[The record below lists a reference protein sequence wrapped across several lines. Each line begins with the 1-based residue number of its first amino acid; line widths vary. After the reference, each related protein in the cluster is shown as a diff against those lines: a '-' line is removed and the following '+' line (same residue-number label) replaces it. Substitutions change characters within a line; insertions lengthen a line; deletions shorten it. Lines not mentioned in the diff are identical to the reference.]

1 MHSIT
6 STPGALRLF
15 AVSVLAR
22 LPLPTFSIG
31 LLVHTRHLTGSFAAA
46 GLVAGIYGAALGIG
60 GPFLGRLVD
69 RCGQTLVLIGSAVA
83 SAALLGVIALM
94 PAGAPVPALVALAFG
109 IGLASPPLGAC
120 LRTALPRILPDQEA
134 VRASYTLDATAAE
147 LTWILGPPLVLALG
161 AISSTGI
168 ALAVSGAVLLV
179 ATTAF
184 AAEPASRGRRP
195 SGDGN
200 PGRGGC
206 LRSPAMRTL
215 VLVLIAVGVLFGAV
229 EVGVAAATAGL
240 GSTASAG
247 PLLGLWG
254 AGSLIGGMAAVRL
267 GARLRGASGLALV
280 LAALACG
287 HLLLVAAA
295 GSVLAM
301 AAVLVLGGTAIAP
314 TYAVVYAMVDDA
326 APAGT
331 ETEAFAWLGTAV
343 AIGAAAG
350 SAVAGAASEH
360 AGPQAAFV
368 LAAAAGAASVA
379 LVLARGR
386 LLPPALSHPVVEGDG
401 SRSTDTGWGG
411 SMATRGSRRSSQ
423 AGKTHVAPP
432 RIWRTAGSRIMRM
445 TIASRNTALARLTPN
460 SSSPRL

>member
-6 STPGALRLF
+6 STRGALRLF
-15 AVSVLAR
+15 AISVLAR

-31 LLVHTRHLTGSFAAA
+31 LLVHARHLTGSFAAA
-46 GLVAGIYGAALGIG
+46 GLVAGTYGAALGIG

-69 RCGQTLVLIGSAVA
+69 RCGQTLVLIGSAAA
-83 SAALLGVIALM
+83 SAALVGAIALM

-134 VRASYTLDATAAE
+134 VRASYTLDATVVE

-161 AISSTGI
+161 AATSTGM
-168 ALAVSGAVLLV
+168 ALAASGAVLLV
-179 ATTAF
+179 ATAAF
-184 AAEPASRGRRP
+184 AAEPASRGWRP
-195 SGDGN
+195 PGGER
-200 PGRGGC
+200 GRGGS

-229 EVGVAAATAGL
+229 EVGVAAATARL
-240 GSTASAG
+240 GSTSSAG

-254 AGSLIGGMAAVRL
+254 AGSLIGGLAAVRL
-267 GARLRGASGLALV
+267 GTGLRGASGLALV

-301 AAVLVLGGTAIAP
+301 AAVLVLGGSAIAP

-343 AIGAAAG
+343 AIGAALGSAIAG
-350 SAVAGAASEH
+350 SAADH
-360 AGPQAAFV
+360 AGPAAAFA
-368 LAAAAGAASVA
+368 LAAAAGAVSVL
-379 LVLARGR
+379 LVVARSR
-386 LLPPALSHPVVEGDG
+386 TLSTESQPAVDVEAV
-401 SRSTDTGWGG
+401 RTPTQL
-411 SMATRGSRRSSQ
+411 T
-423 AGKTHVAPP
+423 AP
-432 RIWRTAGSRIMRM
+432 TSV
-445 TIASRNTALARLTPN
+445 
-460 SSSPRL
+460 

>member
-6 STPGALRLF
+6 STRGALRLF
-15 AVSVLAR
+15 AISVLAR

-31 LLVHTRHLTGSFAAA
+31 LLVHARHLTGSFAAA
-46 GLVAGIYGAALGIG
+46 GLVAGTYGAALGIG

-69 RCGQTLVLIGSAVA
+69 RCGQTLVLIGSAAA
-83 SAALLGVIALM
+83 SAALVGAIALM

-120 LRTALPRILPDQEA
+120 LRTALPRILPDQDA
-134 VRASYTLDATAAE
+134 VRASYTLDATVVE

-161 AISSTGI
+161 AATSTGM
-168 ALAVSGAVLLV
+168 ALAASGAVLLV
-179 ATTAF
+179 ATAAF
-184 AAEPASRGRRP
+184 AAEPASRGWRP
-195 SGDGN
+195 SGGER
-200 PGRGGC
+200 GRGGS

-229 EVGVAAATAGL
+229 EVGVAAATARL
-240 GSTASAG
+240 GSTSSAG

-254 AGSLIGGMAAVRL
+254 AGSLIGGLAAVRL
-267 GARLRGASGLALV
+267 GTGLRGASGLALV

-301 AAVLVLGGTAIAP
+301 AAVLVLGGSAIAP

-343 AIGAAAG
+343 AIGAALGSAIAG
-350 SAVAGAASEH
+350 SAADH
-360 AGPQAAFV
+360 AGPAAAFA
-368 LAAAAGAASVA
+368 LAAAAGAVSVL
-379 LVLARGR
+379 LVVARSRTLSTGSQ
-386 LLPPALSHPVVEGDG
+386 PAVDVEAV
-401 SRSTDTGWGG
+401 RTPTQL
-411 SMATRGSRRSSQ
+411 T
-423 AGKTHVAPP
+423 AP
-432 RIWRTAGSRIMRM
+432 TSV
-445 TIASRNTALARLTPN
+445 
-460 SSSPRL
+460 